1 MGTLAREDANG
12 TPFLPLQEAAS
23 QPQLLTVDRAW
34 DVKAK
39 RRRQLSQRLM
49 SSIVQNQTTG
59 TTGLVC

>member
-1 MGTLAREDANG
+1 MGTLAREDGNG

-39 RRRQLSQRLM
+39 QMRQILQRLI